1 MRNALL
7 PMMLFP
13 LLFSFPSP
21 GAAQQKKQPDP
32 LFSLVNTEREFAA
45 TSLKE
50 GIRASFWKY
59 FADDGISISP
69 KPHIYKES
77 ALKTPPPAH
86 PLART
91 LYWEPI
97 VADVSSSGDIGYTMG
112 PASLKDSAK
121 GDAPTWYGFYF
132 SIWQRQKDGDW
143 KVAVDIG
150 TGSTNVVE
158 KYFGR
163 PLTPALHG
171 VFKSRGI
178 TGGGKAASRELITL
192 EKTFSKS
199 AVAGGVRGAYQKVLD
214 VHACAMREGLV
225 PITGKDTILAYLVK
239 GTALRSLEPMRADV
253 SAAGDLGYTYG
264 GYRENKNSND
274 PTGYYVRVW
283 RRDWKRNWM
292 LVVEIASPVQ

>member
-1 MRNALL
+1 MKNPLL
-7 PMMLFP
+7 SGILFP
-13 LLFSFPSP
+13 LLFSFPFT
-21 GAAQQKKQPDP
+21 GGAQQKNQSPA
-32 LFSLVNTEREFAA
+32 LSSLVNTEREFAA

-77 ALKTPPPAH
+77 ALKTPPPPH

-97 VADVSSSGDIGYTMG
+97 VADVSSSGDLGCTMG

-121 GDAPTWYGFYF
+121 GNSPVWYGFYF
-132 SIWQRQKDGDW
+132 SIWKRQKDGDW

-163 PLTPALHG
+163 QLTPAIHG
-171 VFKSRGI
+171 IFKTRGI
-178 TGGGKAASRELITL
+178 TAGGKAASRELINL
-192 EKTFSKS
+192 EKTFSKD
-199 AVAGGVRGAYQKVLD
+199 VVTGGVRSAYQKVLD
-214 VHACAMREGLV
+214 RHAYAMRAGLV
-225 PITGKDTILAYLVK
+225 PITGKDAILAYLVK
-239 GTALRSLEPMRADV
+239 GTAIRTLEPMRAEV
-253 SAAGDLGYTYG
+253 SQAGDLGYTYG
-264 GYRENKNSND
+264 AYRENRNSND
-274 PTGYYVRVW
+274 PTGYYARVW
-283 RRDWKRNWM
+283 RKDAKRVWK
-292 LVVEIASPVQ
+292 VVFESASPVE

>member
-7 PMMLFP
+7 SLMLFP
-13 LLFSFPSP
+13 LLFSFPLP
-21 GAAQQKKQPDP
+21 GAAQQKKPPDP
-32 LFSLVNTEREFAA
+32 LSSLVNTEREFAA

-77 ALKTPPPAH
+77 ALKTPSPAH

-97 VADVSSSGDIGYTMG
+97 VADVSSSGDLGYTMG

-121 GDAPTWYGFYF
+121 GDAPPWYGFYF
-132 SIWQRQKDGDW
+132 SIWKRQKDGDW
-143 KVAVDIG
+143 KVAVDVG

-171 VFKSRGI
+171 VFKRREI
-178 TGGGKAASRELITL
+178 TGEGKTASRELIDL
-192 EKTFSKS
+192 EKTVSKS
-199 AVAGGVRGAYQKVLD
+199 VITGGVRSAYQKVLD
-214 VHACAMREGLV
+214 VNACAMREGLV
-225 PITGKDTILAYLVK
+225 PITGKDAILAYLVK

-264 GYRENKNSND
+264 AYRENRNSND

-283 RRDWKRNWM
+283 RKDAKRKWA
-292 LVVEIASPVQ
+292 LVVEVASPVQ

>member
-1 MRNALL
+1 MKYTLL
-7 PMMLFP
+7 SGI
-13 LLFSFPSP
+13 LFSVLISFPCA
-21 GAAQQKKQPDP
+21 GTAQQKNLSPA
-32 LFSLVNTEREFAA
+32 LSSLVDTEREFAA

-77 ALKTPPPAH
+77 VLKTPPPAH

-97 VADVSSSGDIGYTMG
+97 VADVASSGDLGYTMG

-143 KVAVDIG
+143 KVTVDIG

-163 PLTPALHG
+163 SLTPALHG

-178 TGGGKAASRELITL
+178 TAGGKSASRELITL

-199 AVAGGVRGAYQKVLD
+199 AVAGGVRGAYQKLLD

-225 PITGKDTILAYLVK
+225 PITGKDAILAYLVK

-264 GYRENKNSND
+264 GYRENRNSND

-283 RRDWKRNWM
+283 RKDAKRKWA
-292 LVVEIASPVQ
+292 LVVEVVSPVG